1 MKKLLSY
8 TILSLFFVLFTIIF
22 FLSTKGY
29 ETDRFN
35 DIISK
40 ELKKNQENLEIKFE
54 KIKVKL
60 DLKKGNIFFNTRNP
74 EISFRNV
81 NLPIIDIKIYVG
93 FFSLLK
99 SNLEISRSTVSYRD
113 IDIEKLKKLAVFI
126 KPSNIKSFLLN
137 NIIKIN

>member
-8 TILSLFFVLFTIIF
+8 TILSFFFLLSSIIF
-22 FLSTKGY
+22 FLTTNGY

-60 DLKKGNIFFNTRNP
+60 DLKKVTCFLI
-74 EISFRNV
+74 
-81 NLPIIDIKIYVG
+81 LKI
-93 FFSLLK
+93 LK
-99 SNLEISRSTVSYRD
+99 LVLEILIYQ
-113 IDIEKLKKLAVFI
+113 L
-126 KPSNIKSFLLN
+126 
-137 NIIKIN
+137 